1 MRITPRPAW
10 TLAVVC
16 LATFMLLLDI
26 SVVVVALPSM
36 RADLGGSFADAQ
48 WVLDAYTLA
57 LAGVIMAGAAVADR
71 VGRRRVF
78 TAGLAGFTLA
88 SGACA
93 AADAPLVLNLAR
105 GLQGLAGGLLL
116 ATAIPVIAAAY
127 AGPRRAGAV
136 GLWAATIGLALAVGP
151 LVGGLLTDGLGW
163 RWIFLVN
170 VPLGL
175 AALAVVRS
183 AVEESY
189 GPKRAVDPLGLGLLT
204 MGLVALVFGTV
215 RGGAEGWGAPVIVAA
230 FATGVVA
237 LAAFVAVE
245 LRAAAPAVDLRLL
258 RNGRL
263 AAFVLAAFTLGAGF
277 LSIFVEL
284 SAYQQGGLGA
294 SAMEAGM
301 RFLPITVVY
310 AVTAATVGRRLLVR
324 VDLVALLAAG
334 MSAVAAGLLLMLVT
348 GPNTSWTVLLPGF
361 VLAGVGWGL
370 ANPAMMEGAL
380 AAVAPAEAG
389 MASGMLNFARQ
400 AGLAAGVAGLGGAF
414 HHAVAQRVAAGSGT
428 ADAVASGAT
437 AHLESALARADAASL
452 QDAARAAL
460 AHGLDVVALAGAA
473 IIVAGTAASL
483 ILARGRR
490 VERAVIGVP
499 QPAGAS

>member
-1 MRITPRPAW
+1 MRVESRPAW

-36 RADLGGSFADAQ
+36 RADLGGSFADGQ

-57 LAGVIMAGAAVADR
+57 LAGVVMTGAALADR
-71 VGRRRVF
+71 LGRRRVF
-78 TAGLAGFTLA
+78 TAGLAIFTLA

-105 GLQGLAGGLLL
+105 GLQGLGGGLVL
-116 ATAIPVIAAAY
+116 ATAIPVIAAAHP
-127 AGPRRAGAV
+127 GPRRAGAV
-136 GLWAATIGLALAVGP
+136 GVWAATIGLALAVGP

-175 AALAVVRS
+175 AALAMVRRVV
-183 AVEESY
+183 AESH
-189 GPKRAVDPLGLGLLT
+189 GPKRPLDPLGLGLLT
-204 MGLVALVFGTV
+204 MGLAALVFGTV
-215 RGGAEGWGAPVIVAA
+215 RGGAEGWDAPVIVAA
-230 FATGVVA
+230 LATGVVA
-237 LAAFVAVE
+237 ISAFVAVE
-245 LRAAAPAVDLRLL
+245 LRVAAPSVDLRLL
-258 RNGRL
+258 CDGRL
-263 AAFVLAAFTLGAGF
+263 AAFVLAAFTLGAGL
-277 LSIFVEL
+277 LSIFIAL

-294 SAMEAGM
+294 SSMVAGV

-310 AVTAATVGRRLLVR
+310 AVTAATVGRRLLAR

-334 MSAVAAGLLLMLVT
+334 MTAIAAGLLLMLAV
-348 GPNTSWTVLLPGF
+348 GPNTSWTVLLPGL

-370 ANPAMMEGAL
+370 ANPAMVEGAL
-380 AAVAPAEAG
+380 AAVAPADAG

-400 AGLAAGVAGLGGAF
+400 AGLAAGVAALGGAF
-414 HHAVAQRVAAGSGT
+414 HHAVAQGIAADSAT

-437 AHLESALARADAASL
+437 PASL

-460 AHGLDVVALAGAA
+460 AHGIDVVALAGAA
-473 IIVAGTAASL
+473 IIVAGTVGSL
-483 ILARGRR
+483 MLARGRR
-490 VERAVIGVP
+490 TDRAAIAVP
-499 QPAGAS
+499 QPAAAG